1 MIATAEPESRQ
12 CHFLKSHAR
21 VFEFSR
27 FFGQNPRQLMQGVM
41 RGYVARVCGA
51 SGGMWSERRHLA
63 LFLVQNSKNLKTLNI
78 ENCFVALFRKSLPAI
93 ELTRVCPSHQHQL
106 AHGARSPVG
115 RLFSPKLD

>member
-1 MIATAEPESRQ
+1 MIVFMITPESRQ

-78 ENCFVALFRKSLPAI
+78 VLLHCFVNRYQPLS
-93 ELTRVCPSHQHQL
+93 
-106 AHGARSPVG
+106 
-115 RLFSPKLD
+115 